1 MDDFKG
7 HHYTREQKI
16 SFTLL
21 LVFGILVIGLAVLQM
36 RNTIYGPFVMHL
48 DFQDPNTAA
57 LFENDQVKLQSLDTD
72 QDGLN
77 DYEELQ
83 FYTTSP
89 YLPDSDSD
97 GISDKQEITAG
108 TDPLCPE
115 GQKCKTSTD
124 IASTTRG
131 GIVPLLG
138 ESINPL
144 NNSEIENMK
153 APDAL
158 TDVKSLASNPKA
170 MREMILRTGT
180 ITPEEL
186 NKIDDATIVKIAKQL
201 VSQKFENN
209 NVTSTL
215 STSSSATSTVTK
227 SNSTRTP

>member
-1 MDDFKG
+1 MEDLKG
-7 HHYTREQKI
+7 HQYTREQKI

-21 LVFGILVIGLAVLQM
+21 LIFGILVIGLALLQM
-36 RNTIYGPFVMHL
+36 RNTIYGPFVLHL
-48 DFQDPNTAA
+48 DFEDPNTAA
-57 LFENDQVKLQSLDTD
+57 LFENDQVKLQSIDTD

-97 GISDKQEITAG
+97 GIGDKQEITAG

-115 GQKCKTSTD
+115 GQRCKTSTD
-124 IASTTRG
+124 VASTTRG

-138 ESINPL
+138 EAINPI
-144 NNSEIENMK
+144 NNSEVEITQ
-153 APDAL
+153 APDAIM
-158 TDVKSLASNPKA
+158 DVKSLASNPTA

-180 ITPEEL
+180 ITADEL
-186 NKIDDATIVKIAKQL
+186 SKIDDATIVKIAKQL

-209 NVTSTL
+209 TVTTTLSSTTTVKKLNSTST
-215 STSSSATSTVTK
+215 
-227 SNSTRTP
+227 P